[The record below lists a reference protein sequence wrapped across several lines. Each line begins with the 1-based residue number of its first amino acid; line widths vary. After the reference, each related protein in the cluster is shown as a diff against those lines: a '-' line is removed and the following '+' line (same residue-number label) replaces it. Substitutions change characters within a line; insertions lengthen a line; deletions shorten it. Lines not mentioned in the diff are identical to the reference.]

1 MNIYRLLGVI
11 TGMII
16 GIVVCL
22 VAFRLMN
29 KDKKLRTNYDERQ
42 KAIRG
47 EGYKVGFYTT
57 GVSLLIL
64 MILESA
70 EIVLPIENM
79 VVYFACFAMGATALC
94 CYSIWKG
101 AYFGINNKRKQW
113 MAFIS
118 IAAVINIIVSVN
130 GVVDGDMI
138 VDGKLSF
145 LAINATSAV
154 MFLAALV
161 SLGLRSLIDSK
172 GDDADEES

>member
-1 MNIYRLLGVI
+1 MNTYRLLGVI

-70 EIVLPIENM
+70 DIVLPIENM
-79 VVYFACFAMGATALC
+79 VVYFVCFAVGATALC
-94 CYSIWKG
+94 SYSIWKG

-118 IAAVINIIVSVN
+118 IAAVINIVVSVN

-145 LAINATSAV
+145 LAINAISAV
-154 MFLAALV
+154 MFLTVLV